1 MIPSAEQFRRWALP
15 TRWTFMASVAA
26 MIGLALAGAGLWVS
40 VTGPARER
48 TVQIAEERR
57 ELVFLASQELRQ
69 NSELLSQL
77 ATLDAVETVAVGQS
91 AYSASSLKLLASEH
105 YSEVTKHAYGEEKY
119 IYQEILKL
127 ERWLGAISNVGTS
140 RAAAD
145 WNQNSEFT
153 VQDVLFLNDFL
164 WWYLHPM
171 IEEELSGT
179 QKRALGWEPY
189 PKDSFRVPI
198 GQRQSKQ
205 FMVDG
210 QPISEFVDYLSYLD

>member
-26 MIGLALAGAGLWVS
+26 MIGLALAGAGLWVT

-57 ELVFLASQELRQ
+57 ELVFQASQELRR

-77 ATLDAVETVAVGQS
+77 FTLDAVETVAVGE
-91 AYSASSLKLLASEH
+91 ATYSVSSLKMLASDH
-105 YSEVTKHAYGEEKY
+105 YSEVTKGAYGEEKY
-119 IYQEILKL
+119 IYQEILRL
-127 ERWLGAISNVGTS
+127 ERWLRAISNIGSAHAVS
-140 RAAAD
+140 AWD
-145 WNQNSEFT
+145 QNSEFT

-171 IEEELSGT
+171 IEDELSGA

-189 PKDSFRVPI
+189 PKDIFRVPI
-198 GQRQSKQ
+198 EQRRSKQ
-205 FMVDG
+205 FVVDG